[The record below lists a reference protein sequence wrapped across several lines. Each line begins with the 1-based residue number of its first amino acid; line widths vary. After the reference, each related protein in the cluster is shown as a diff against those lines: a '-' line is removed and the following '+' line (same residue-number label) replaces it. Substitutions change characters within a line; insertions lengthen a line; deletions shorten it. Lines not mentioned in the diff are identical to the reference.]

1 MYYILYNPLSNGGT
15 CVEKAIELDKTF
27 RENNLETKL
36 ISLLE
41 INNISEF
48 LSSLEKEDIIIIVG
62 GDGTLYHIANE
73 IHDYNID
80 NKVILLAKAG
90 TGNDFYRDVKNEE
103 KDGFVR
109 IDQYIT
115 NTPTVEFF
123 GNINHFNNSCG
134 IGVDGDIC
142 NRVNISKKKSAIHY
156 LINCIKAV
164 FGFKR
169 FTLTAKIDGEEKVFE
184 KTWFATVMQGKYFG
198 GGMKVAPDQDRKS
211 DELTVVVVH
220 KVSVLLLMCIL
231 PTIYSGKHVKF
242 KKYVKIFKCKEVELK
257 TSAPQFMEIDGDI
270 VPNIENIIV
279 NKKPR

>member
-15 CVEKAIELDKTF
+15 CVEKANELDKSF
-27 RENNLETKL
+27 NEREKETKL
-36 ISLLE
+36 LSLLE
-41 INNISEF
+41 IDNISKF
-48 LSSLEKEDIIIIVG
+48 LNSLTPEDTIIIVG
-62 GDGTLYHIANE
+62 GDGTLYHIANQ
-73 IHDYNID
+73 ISGYDIN

-90 TGNDFYRDVKNEE
+90 TGNDFYRDVKEEE

-115 NTPTVEFF
+115 NTPIVEFF
-123 GNINHFNNSCG
+123 GNVNHFNNSCG

-164 FGFKR
+164 FGFEK
-169 FTLTAKIDGEEKVFE
+169 FTLTAKIDGVEHVFE

-211 DELTVVVVH
+211 NELTVVVVN
-220 KVSVLLLMCIL
+220 KVSTFLLMCIL

-242 KKYVKIFKCKEVELK
+242 KKYVKVFKCKEVEIK

-270 VPNIENIIV
+270 VPDVDNFKV
-279 NKKPR
+279 KK